1 MREKILLNQGTVTV
15 EVHTQLRN
23 TLSNREIKTAIIN
36 HPLTH
41 TTLMISIIS
50 VTVGNQI
57 PTSGVDWM
65 II

>member
-1 MREKILLNQGTVTV
+1 MREKILLNQVTVTV

-23 TLSNREIKTAIIN
+23 TLFNREIKTAIIN
-36 HPLTH
+36 DPLTH
-41 TTLMISIIS
+41 KTLMISVIS

-57 PTSGVDWM
+57 PTSDVDSM